1 MFKYLLVLM
10 LLLVILPVNAFDVT
24 TCPICPAPQF
34 VYVTVTPLPTPTPVP
49 QVVYINA
56 PADQQQ
62 TAPQQGYLITDT
74 QITVL
79 KYGAVAIVIV
89 LILAGAA
96 IFIVKRRRKNTGKK
110 PQKLIITK
118 NIDELFEETEDEPEP
133 EPEPEPKPKPEKKK
147 FKSPKKGKSLLDQ
160 DFEF

>member
-1 MFKYLLVLM
+1 M

-34 VYVTVTPLPTPTPVP
+34 VYVTVTPLPTPTPATPAP
-49 QVVYINA
+49 QVVYVNVPVEQA
-56 PADQQQ
+56 V
-62 TAPQQGYLITDT
+62 QGYVITDT
-74 QITVL
+74 QLTVL

-133 EPEPEPKPKPEKKK
+133 EPEPEPKPKPERKK

>member
-1 MFKYLLVLM
+1 MFRYLLVLM

-34 VYVTVTPLPTPTPVP
+34 VYVTVTPLPTPTPAP

-56 PADQQQ
+56 PADPT

-74 QITVL
+74 QLTVL

-96 IFIVKRRRKNTGKK
+96 IFIVKRRRKNKGKK

-118 NIDELFEETEDEPEP
+118 NIDELYEETVDPEPEP
-133 EPEPEPKPKPEKKK
+133 EPEPEPKPEKKI
-147 FKSPKKGKSLLDQ
+147 FKRPKKVKSLLDQ